1 MTLYDELKLSADCTF
16 DDIKQQYRI
25 LAMTHHPD
33 KGGDVEK
40 FQKIKFAYEV
50 LSDPVRRKKY
60 DDTASTE
67 EVTDIRVQAIN
78 HLADM
83 FFSIMP
89 TFDCAGGNLIQVLTQ
104 EVDGLKSK
112 AIADDMMCDIFIH
125 NITLVKEKLRL
136 KNPNKEDVVMSFI
149 DKQLEIRRQDKII
162 FARRLALAEEMLKI
176 LDDYQYGFLELVSE
190 LPTVSD
196 NGETSSNNT

>member
-1 MTLYDELKLSADCTF
+1 MTLYEELELSTDCTF

-25 LAMTHHPD
+25 LAMKHHPD

-40 FQKIKFAYEV
+40 FQKIKFAYDV
-50 LSDPVRRKKY
+50 LIDPIRRKKY

-67 EVTDIRVQAIN
+67 EVTDIRAQAIG
-78 HLADM
+78 HLAEL
-83 FFSIMP
+83 FFAVIP
-89 TFDCAGGNLIQVLTQ
+89 NFDCAGGNLIEVLTK

-125 NITLVKEKLRL
+125 NVTLVKEKLKL

-149 DKQLEIRRQDKII
+149 DRQLETRRQDKIL
-162 FARRLALAEEMLKI
+162 FAKRLELAEEMLKI
-176 LDDYQYGFLELVSE
+176 LGDYQYGFLELMTVA
-190 LPTVSD
+190 PTVSE
-196 NGETSSNNT
+196 NEQVSNSNM